1 METISFFTYT
11 IASPLIS
18 LDMTQIYISARAEDN
33 LALNPMLLQHLVLV
47 MLNSELLSINVI
59 GLGGLQLDLSDIF
72 I

>member
-47 MLNSELLSINVI
+47 TLNSELLTINVI
-59 GLGGLQLDLSDIF
+59 GLGGLQLDISDIL

>member
-1 METISFFTYT
+1 
-11 IASPLIS
+11 
-18 LDMTQIYISARAEDN
+18 MTQIYISARAEDN